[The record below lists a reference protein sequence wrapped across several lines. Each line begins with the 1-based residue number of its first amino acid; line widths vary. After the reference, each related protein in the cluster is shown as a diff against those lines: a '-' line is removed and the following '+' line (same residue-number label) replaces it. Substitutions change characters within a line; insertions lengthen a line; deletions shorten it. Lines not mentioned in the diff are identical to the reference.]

1 MYKIH
6 HLTSVITHS
15 WPILFHLCVPPPW
28 IVLEQ
33 ISDMILSVPI
43 AGKPRNRSSATLT
56 MVTAASAWSSASSVE
71 RRVWPKG
78 LFCCPNRNS
87 VTRPGSHTEPVCFC
101 LHLWRE
107 TGGFLIDPSHMGQS
121 GGRNWVTVPTGRVG
135 LLPSAHLLLLILSAE
150 CHRIKA
156 ILSTILSEILKI
168 RVHRLWWLRMDF
180 GMSRDFPLLCTKFCV
195 NVWCI
200 FLKGL

>member
-28 IVLEQ
+28 IVLKQ

-87 VTRPGSHTEPVCFC
+87 VTCPGSHTEPVCFC

-107 TGGFLIDPSHMGQS
+107 TGGSS
-121 GGRNWVTVPTGRVG
+121 
-135 LLPSAHLLLLILSAE
+135 LPHGSIRKSELGDCAYRA
-150 CHRIKA
+150 R
-156 ILSTILSEILKI
+156 STTPQCSPAAS
-168 RVHRLWWLRMDF
+168 DF
-180 GMSRDFPLLCTKFCV
+180 ISWMP
-195 NVWCI
+195 
-200 FLKGL
+200 